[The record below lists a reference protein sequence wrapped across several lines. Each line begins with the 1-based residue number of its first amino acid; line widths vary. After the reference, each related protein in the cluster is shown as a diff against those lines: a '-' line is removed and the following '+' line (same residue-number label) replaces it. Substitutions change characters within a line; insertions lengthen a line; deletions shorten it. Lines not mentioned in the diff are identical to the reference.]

1 LSHFGRDT
9 SLTMKFSI
17 ILTAGLM
24 ASANAAPKAKHM
36 ENDKLADKG
45 MANLKAYI
53 ATNGY
58 PNREK
63 CTLKNAAVRKEW

>member
-1 LSHFGRDT
+1 
-9 SLTMKFSI
+9 MKLSI

-24 ASANAAPKAKHM
+24 VIANAAPKAKYM

-53 ATNGY
+53 AKNGY
-58 PNREK
+58 SDPKK
-63 CTLKNAAVRKEW
+63 CTLKTAAVRKEW